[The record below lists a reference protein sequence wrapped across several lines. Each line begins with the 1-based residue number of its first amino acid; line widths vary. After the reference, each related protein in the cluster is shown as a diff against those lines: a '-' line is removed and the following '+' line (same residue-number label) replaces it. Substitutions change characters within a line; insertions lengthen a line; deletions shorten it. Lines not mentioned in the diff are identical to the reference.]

1 MGLCA
6 KTQSIVTKDKK
17 NDNTILNLFIIICLS
32 SDFLDLCLPGLESMH
47 QTVLYFIN
55 NQRHT
60 KLVAQEVFNVN
71 HYTDWL
77 TISRTVHW
85 RAFHFHVKILSS

>member
-1 MGLCA
+1 M
-6 KTQSIVTKDKK
+6 
-17 NDNTILNLFIIICLS
+17 IICLS

-55 NQRHT
+55 SQLHT
-60 KLVAQEVFNVN
+60 KLVAWEVFNVN
-71 HYTDWL
+71 QYTDWL
-77 TISRTVHW
+77 AISRIVHW